1 MNFVIILF
9 LAVYEYLH
17 PLIIAKRKNPKSFL
31 KNLIYNHLAIYQWQK
46 LKPFVIKT
54 SKKLKMYKNYQNS
67 YLAIGLMSGTSMDG
81 IDLALIES
89 DGSSIIRSLA
99 SKYIAF
105 DDDLLMKIRNL
116 IGNKLHHLADIK
128 IAEKEFTLANAKMVN
143 DFLIENQISA
153 QDIDFIGFHGQTIY
167 HDAKKFLTWQIG
179 NSFLLAKET
188 NIRVVGDFRNKDLA
202 YYGKG
207 APLVPIYHFTLFG
220 KMFDNAI
227 IINIG
232 GVSNITYYTNRN
244 IDSLWASDICFGNAL
259 FDDIM
264 LKELQQKYDAE
275 GAITNRGN
283 ADEKLAI
290 SILQEEA
297 FQYDLP
303 FSFDRN
309 DFYMIIDKLQHLA
322 IEDKLATLAMI
333 YAKQL
338 FKIIK
343 KYQLN
348 TDKIIL
354 CGGGRKNLG
363 IVKHLKR
370 EADIYNQ
377 NNQKCN
383 PAERINVINCE
394 DIGINGDIIEA
405 EAFAFLAIRSFLNL
419 PISFYHTTATSKIN
433 GCEGGVIYN
442 K

>member
-1 MNFVIILF
+1 MPKEEILKF
-9 LAVYEYLH
+9 FE
-17 PLIIAKRKNPKSFL
+17 
-31 KNLIYNHLAIYQWQK
+31 NLICNNLAIHQEQK
-46 LKPFVIKT
+46 LKPFAIKT

-89 DGSSIIRSLA
+89 DGNSVIRSLA

-105 DDDLLMKIRNL
+105 SDDLLIKIRNL
-116 IGNKLHHLADIK
+116 IGNQQHYLADIK
-128 IAEKEFTLANAKMVN
+128 ITEKEFTLANAKMIN
-143 DFLIENQISA
+143 DFLVENKISA

-167 HDAKKFLTWQIG
+167 HNAKNFLTWQMG
-179 NSFLLAKET
+179 NGFLLAKET
-188 NIRVVGDFRNKDLA
+188 NIRVISDFRNKDLA
-202 YYGKG
+202 YSGKG

-232 GVSNITYYTNRN
+232 GVSNITYYNNKN

-275 GAITNRGN
+275 GAVTNRGN

-290 SILQEEA
+290 SILQEQI

-309 DFYMIIDKLQHLA
+309 DFSMIIDKLQYLT
-322 IEDKLATLAMI
+322 IEHKLATLAMI

-338 FKIIK
+338 FRIIK

-348 TDKIIL
+348 SDKIIL

-377 NNQKCN
+377 KYN
-383 PAERINVINCE
+383 PVEKINVLNCE

-419 PISFYHTTATSKIN
+419 PISFYRTTATSKIN